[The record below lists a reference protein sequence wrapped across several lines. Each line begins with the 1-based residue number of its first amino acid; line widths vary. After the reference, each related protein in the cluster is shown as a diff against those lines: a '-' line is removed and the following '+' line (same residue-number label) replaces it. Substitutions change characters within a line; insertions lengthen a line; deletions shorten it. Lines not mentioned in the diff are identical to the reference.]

1 MSRPQNLEPGL
12 SMQEGSPTGTGD
24 EEAADGVQHSHRMLN
39 FSDALLSIIAT
50 VMILPVTHTEISP
63 EQFDRSIQ
71 KLLATRIAV
80 YLMTFL
86 IVTVAWAAHTRL
98 FQVVGKID
106 DTLALLNLA
115 CMMTI
120 TFLPFTFSLMV
131 TFPEVPLGIFLFCM
145 CVIAIGAVQ
154 ALIVV
159 YAFHSP
165 HLLNPHIEG
174 SAHRAHY
181 RQHVLCVVL
190 QGPALCF
197 AAAGFSLFFYP
208 ARLHRFTFPPAL
220 HVPSL
225 PAPSPAVLCSC
236 GAILLGS
243 YVLMATV
250 IFLPY
255 LSKAA
260 SWCRGKLVGPR
271 EPPAHSVEYFTF
283 DLHEP
288 FSKERVE
295 AFSDGVYAIVA
306 TLLILDICE
315 DNVPDSKDVRE
326 KFHGSL
332 VAALSTYGPHF
343 LAYFGSFATVGLLW
357 FAHHSLFL
365 HIRKATQSM
374 GLLNTLSLAFVGGLP
389 LAYQQTSAF
398 AQQPRDE
405 LESVRI
411 SCAIIFFA
419 SIFQFAI
426 WTTALL
432 HEGETL
438 QPSVR
443 FGGQEHAFMFAKLA
457 LYPCA
462 SLLAFVSTCFL
473 SRFSTAIFHLM
484 QIAVPF
490 GFLLLRLL
498 VRLALALLQAL
509 WALALPTDGSNHGA
523 QSPLLPA
530 SC

>member
-1 MSRPQNLEPGL
+1 MSRSQIPEQTLDAQGD
-12 SMQEGSPTGTGD
+12 SPLHRRD
-24 EEAADGVQHSHRMLN
+24 ENTRDGIQSSHRMLG

-63 EQFDRSIQ
+63 EQQFDKSIQ

-120 TFLPFTFSLMV
+120 TFLPYT
-131 TFPEVPLGIFLFCM
+131 
-145 CVIAIGAVQ
+145 
-154 ALIVV
+154 ALIVG
-159 YAFHSP
+159 YAFHFP
-165 HLLNPHIEG
+165 HLLNPQIRC
-174 SAHRAHY
+174 SAHRALS
-181 RQHVLCVVL
+181 QKHVLRLVL
-190 QGPALCF
+190 RGPALCF
-197 AAAGFSLFFYP
+197 AAAIFSLFF
-208 ARLHRFTFPPAL
+208 FPM
-220 HVPSL
+220 
-225 PAPSPAVLCSC
+225 
-236 GAILLGS
+236 S
-243 YVLMATV
+243 YFLMVTI
-250 IFLPY
+250 IFLPHI
-255 LSKAA
+255 SKAI
-260 SWCRGKLVGPR
+260 SWCKNRLMGLR
-271 EPPAHSVEYFTF
+271 EPPAHSVEPFSF
-283 DLHEP
+283 DLHAP
-288 FSKERVE
+288 LSKERVE

-315 DNVPDSKDVRE
+315 DNVPDPKDVQE
-326 KFHGSL
+326 KFRGSL
-332 VAALSTYGPHF
+332 VAALGAYGPHF

-365 HIRKATQSM
+365 HVRKATQAM

-398 AQQPRDE
+398 AQQPHDE
-405 LESVRI
+405 LERVRV

-426 WTTALL
+426 WTAALL
-432 HEGETL
+432 QQAETL
-438 QPSVR
+438 QPAVR
-443 FGGQEHAFMFAKLA
+443 FGGQEHAFMFAKLT

-462 SLLAFVSTCFL
+462 SLLAFSATCLL

-490 GFLLLRLL
+490 AFLLLRLL
-498 VRLALALLQAL
+498 VRLALAALRVLQGLRPAHPQPGQ
-509 WALALPTDGSNHGA
+509 AEAEA
-523 QSPLLPA
+523 QSQLLPA
-530 SC
+530 PC

>member
-1 MSRPQNLEPGL
+1 MSGSQTPEQVLVAQGDSPSGRRDKDALEGA
-12 SMQEGSPTGTGD
+12 QC
-24 EEAADGVQHSHRMLN
+24 SHRMLS

-63 EQFDRSIQ
+63 EQFDKSIQ

-86 IVTVAWAAHTRL
+86 IVTVAWAAHIRL

-120 TFLPFTFSLMV
+120 TFLPYTFSLMV
-131 TFPEVPLGIFLFCM
+131 TFPDVPLGIFLFCV

-154 ALIVV
+154 ALIVG
-159 YAFHSP
+159 YAFHFP
-165 HLLNPHIEG
+165 HLLSPQIQG
-174 SAHRAHY
+174 AAHRALC
-181 RQHVLCVVL
+181 REHVLGIVL
-190 QGPALCF
+190 RGPALCF
-197 AAAGFSLFFYP
+197 AAAIFSLFF
-208 ARLHRFTFPPAL
+208 FP
-220 HVPSL
+220 V
-225 PAPSPAVLCSC
+225 
-236 GAILLGS
+236 S
-243 YVLMATV
+243 YLLMAMV

-255 LSKAA
+255 VSKAA
-260 SWCRGKLVGPR
+260 GWCRNRLLVGR
-271 EPPAHSVEYFTF
+271 GEPPAPSMEFFTF

-288 FSKERVE
+288 LSKERVE

-315 DNVPDSKDVRE
+315 DNVPNPKDVKER
-326 KFHGSL
+326 FHGSL
-332 VAALSTYGPHF
+332 VAALRAYGPQF

-357 FAHHSLFL
+357 FSHHSLFL
-365 HIRKATQSM
+365 HVRKATQSM

-398 AQQPRDE
+398 ARQPHDE
-405 LESVRI
+405 LERVRV

-432 HEGETL
+432 HEAETL

-443 FGGQEHAFMFAKLA
+443 FGGREHAFMFAKLA

-462 SLLAFVSTCFL
+462 SLMAFASTCFL

-490 GFLLLRLL
+490 AFLLLRLL
-498 VRLALALLQAL
+498 VRLALAGLRGLRGLSQREHPLLGHAGE
-509 WALALPTDGSNHGA
+509 ADS
-523 QSPLLPA
+523 QSLLLPA
-530 SC
+530 PC

>member
-63 EQFDRSIQ
+63 EQQFDRSIQ

-208 ARLHRFTFPPAL
+208 ARGQRPRLQGREGE
-220 HVPSL
+220 VPRQ
-225 PAPSPAVLCSC
+225 P
-236 GAILLGS
+236 GGS
-243 YVLMATV
+243 AEYV
-250 IFLPY
+250 
-255 LSKAA
+255 
-260 SWCRGKLVGPR
+260 R
-271 EPPAHSVEYFTF
+271 
-283 DLHEP
+283 
-288 FSKERVE
+288 
-295 AFSDGVYAIVA
+295 A
-306 TLLILDICE
+306 TL
-315 DNVPDSKDVRE
+315 P
-326 KFHGSL
+326 
-332 VAALSTYGPHF
+332 
-343 LAYFGSFATVGLLW
+343 GLLW
-357 FAHHSLFL
+357 LLRHSGPALVCPPL
-365 HIRKATQSM
+365 TLPTHPQGHTVHGAAEHALA
-374 GLLNTLSLAFVGGLP
+374 GLRGWPPAGVPADLSLRPAAPRRARKRAHQLRHHLLRQHLPVCHLDYSPAARGGDTAALGAIRRPGARVHVCQTCAVPMRQPAGLRLHLLPKQVQHSHLPPHADRRALWLPAAAPARAPGPGAPAGSVGPCPAHGP
-389 LAYQQTSAF
+389 
-398 AQQPRDE
+398 QQPWRT
-405 LESVRI
+405 VP
-411 SCAIIFFA
+411 
-419 SIFQFAI
+419 
-426 WTTALL
+426 T
-432 HEGETL
+432 
-438 QPSVR
+438 P
-443 FGGQEHAFMFAKLA
+443 
-457 LYPCA
+457 P
-462 SLLAFVSTCFL
+462 CFL
-473 SRFSTAIFHLM
+473 LE
-484 QIAVPF
+484 
-490 GFLLLRLL
+490 
-498 VRLALALLQAL
+498 
-509 WALALPTDGSNHGA
+509 
-523 QSPLLPA
+523 
-530 SC
+530 